1 MMYKARFACFLAGAL
16 LCGGFAFSQNDDIEI
31 TDSTSVDWGGGA
43 GGGITPNIPDEP
55 VTSLTLSQ
63 SSLTLEGGESV
74 RLVATVNPRAKN
86 KNIIWTSA
94 DTDIAD
100 VKEDGNV
107 TGMRMG
113 KTVITATAAGNTTLS
128 RQCVVTVTSDI
139 SAATGYIIP
148 WGRDEAWQARYQ
160 QVEYSMDPGD
170 TGWTMPDYDDSNWP
184 TLTGPMGNEGN
195 HGGGRFMH
203 NYEWEGDYNGY
214 NLRCSFLLP
223 SKAPNTTYTFSAIH
237 DDDLWIYLN
246 GEQIGSFA
254 GWSQWNERSLT
265 IPSDKLI
272 RGRNVLAL
280 RIMEGAGDQYLDF
293 ALHQKVSLTARYNV
307 VLPDVP
313 FEFFYDARNY
323 DPDEHCIPN
332 HKEAN
337 LKGTM
342 LQLTENLPAIIEEGK
357 ALRISDR
364 CEGYLDR
371 WDKWSNESGAH
382 FFRQGQ
388 DCMTIVAK
396 VAPRQTSNASDFI
409 SNRGANYN
417 YMWRI
422 GSDYNISFL
431 HTGTAYANDRALFL
445 HSEEPQVLAV
455 RVDGANDYIL
465 LQNLTTK
472 EQLRI
477 DGVNWGGGDNVFK
490 VFYND
495 GGEFYLGDFY
505 WVYYT
510 FELLTDDQLAL
521 FGTSDFED
529 GISAPQRQASADSI
543 YDICGRKVAAP
554 VGGGIYIIEGRKILI
569 R

>member
-1 MMYKARFACFLAGAL
+1 MYKARFACFLAGAL

-55 VTSLTLSQ
+55 VTSLSLSQ
-63 SSLTLEGGESV
+63 TSLTVEMGRKA

-86 KNIIWTSA
+86 KKILWMSA
-94 DTDIAD
+94 DSNIAS
-100 VKEDGNV
+100 VEEDGTV
-107 TGMRMG
+107 TGI
-113 KTVITATAAGNTTLS
+113 TVGTTSVTATAEGNTALKRTCL
-128 RQCVVTVTSDI
+128 VTVIPKTS
-139 SAATGYIIP
+139 P
-148 WGRDEAWQARYQ
+148 
-160 QVEYSMDPGD
+160 V
-170 TGWTMPDYDDSNWP
+170 
-184 TLTGPMGNEGN
+184 
-195 HGGGRFMH
+195 
-203 NYEWEGDYNGY
+203 
-214 NLRCSFLLP
+214 
-223 SKAPNTTYTFSAIH
+223 
-237 DDDLWIYLN
+237 
-246 GEQIGSFA
+246 
-254 GWSQWNERSLT
+254 
-265 IPSDKLI
+265 
-272 RGRNVLAL
+272 
-280 RIMEGAGDQYLDF
+280 
-293 ALHQKVSLTARYNV
+293 ARYNV

-342 LQLTENLPAIIEEGK
+342 LQLTENLPAIVEEGK

-554 VGGGIYIIEGRKILI
+554 VGGGIYIIKGRKILI